1 MRHNAWRAGM
11 WPDLAKGVNETMNAK
26 SPASDRD
33 PRALLQRMLDPSS
46 RPYQYLIYEQIREHE
61 PLQLPEAN
69 LTVFSRYQDCAEV
82 LRHSSAS
89 SDLRRSSIKRRQTA
103 RSLSNRKDR
112 PAFLFLDPPDHTRL
126 RKLISK
132 TFVPR
137 VVTTLEPFITE
148 LVDSVLD
155 RIAKAG
161 QFDAVTDL
169 AYPVPVTVICRLLG
183 VPIEDEPEFRQAAGL
198 TARALDPAIALD
210 PEGSAG
216 LIDLERVGVW
226 LREYLHALVK
236 RRRSKL
242 SDDLIS
248 DLIATEESGDQLTDE
263 EIVSTCN
270 LLLVAGHE
278 TTVSLIGNA
287 ILAMLSH
294 PPSWAALAS
303 DSQRAPAFVEETL
316 RFDSPLH
323 FIPRV
328 AADDMTI
335 GDTNVTKGDEMMLL
349 LASANRDPLAF
360 DRPDTF
366 DPNRESTRHLGFG
379 HGPHFCLGAPVA
391 RLEARIALS
400 AITKRF
406 PHAKLAGEPQYKPNF
421 TMRGLSS
428 LPVKL

>member
-1 MRHNAWRAGM
+1 MSA
-11 WPDLAKGVNETMNAK
+11 DLSHGVNEAMNAK
-26 SPASDRD
+26 SPASERD
-33 PRALLQRMLDPSS
+33 SRALLKQMLNPSS
-46 RPYQYLIYEQIREHE
+46 RPYQYLIYEQIREHG

-69 LTVFSRYQDCAEV
+69 LTVFSRYQDCADV
-82 LRHSSAS
+82 LRHPSAS
-89 SDLRRSSIKRRQTA
+89 SDLRKSSIKRRQTA
-103 RSLSNRKDR
+103 RGLSSRKDR

-126 RKLISK
+126 RKLVSK
-132 TFVPR
+132 TFIPR
-137 VVTTLEPFITE
+137 VVKTLEPFITE

-169 AYPVPVTVICRLLG
+169 AYPVPVAVICRLLG

-198 TARALDPAIALD
+198 TARALDPAIASD
-210 PEGSAG
+210 PQGSAG
-216 LIDLERVGVW
+216 LVDLEQVGVW
-226 LREYLHALVK
+226 LQEYLHALVEL
-236 RRRSKL
+236 RRSKPG
-242 SDDLIS
+242 DDLIS
-248 DLIATEESGDQLTDE
+248 DLIATEESGDQLTSG

-287 ILAMLSH
+287 ILAMLNH
-294 PPSWAALAS
+294 PSSWAALAS
-303 DSQRAPAFVEETL
+303 APQRAPAFVEETL

-323 FIPRV
+323 FIPRI

-335 GDTNVTKGDEMMLL
+335 GDTNVSKGDEMMLL

-366 DPNRESTRHLGFG
+366 DPDRESIRHLGFG

-391 RLEARIALS
+391 RLETRIVLS

-421 TMRGLSS
+421 TMRGLSA